1 MLERPRFKPHLR
13 VEVVPGEG
21 VFVLAP
27 DAAQTL
33 LRGRLYELITP
44 HLLGGGLSADEVC
57 DALADRASAAE
68 VFYVLGQLE
77 KKGFLCGDEAKEG
90 VADGESAWWWSR
102 GVDPRVAVRRLA
114 AARVAVDALGVDAQ
128 AIRSLLQVMKVRVNE
143 DDRDQDKNDD
153 GCRLLVVAT
162 DSYRRPELAAINAR
176 ALARRQPWLLVRPV
190 GTRLWLGPLF
200 RPGVT
205 GCWECLA
212 HRLRANAPVAAYLES
227 RDGCESHG
235 DGGGD
240 SGAVRSTAPDDAA
253 MLPSST
259 AAAWG
264 LIAGAVADWIVRGES
279 PGLEGKV
286 QTFDPSAWKTE
297 SHTMVRLPFCPACGP
312 TQSREEPRAED
323 DLEARPIVL
332 QSHRRDP
339 SRDAGSR
346 TVSPEET
353 LRRYEHHVSPITGA
367 VSMLERIGPTAIDR
381 DDTDGVVHVYLAGTN
396 LSRRHRSLAHLKG
409 DLRNNSS
416 GKGTT
421 DAQARASGLCE
432 GLERYS
438 GVHRGDET
446 MRRATSRQLGPD
458 AVPLGECLLF
468 SERQYR
474 ERQAWNARKS
484 HYHFVPVPLD
494 PNLAIDWTP
503 AWSMTRREPR
513 YLPTAFCY
521 YNAPLPSPGAEPFC
535 IGDSNGCAA
544 GNTIEEAILQ
554 GFLELVE
561 RDAVALWWYNRVRR
575 PAVDLESFEEPYLRR
590 VANLLRGRGR
600 GMWVLDLTTDLGI
613 PAFAA
618 FSRELDGAE
627 ERIMPGFGAHLDART
642 ALLRAVTEMNQM
654 LANVPERAQDLA
666 SGGGGGLED
675 GETLEWLRTAT
686 VANQPYLL
694 PAEGVPARTASS
706 FGREPGDD
714 LADDVRRCQA
724 IVEERGLELIVLDQ
738 TRPEIGLPVV
748 KVIVPGLR
756 HFWARFAP
764 GRLYDVPVSLGWLDR
779 PTTESELNPIPM
791 FL

>member
-27 DAAQTL
+27 DAGQTL
-33 LRGRLYELITP
+33 LRGRLYELVAP
-44 HLLGGGLSADEVC
+44 MLLGGGRSADEVC
-57 DALADRASAAE
+57 DSLEGRAAAAE

-77 KKGFLCGDEAKEG
+77 KKGFLCGDEADEG

-114 AARVAVDALGVDAQ
+114 AARVVVRALGVDAQ
-128 AIRSLLQVMKVRVNE
+128 PLGALLQMMRVRVTA
-143 DDRDQDKNDD
+143 DDQDLDD
-153 GCRLLVVAT
+153 GEGRLLVVAT
-162 DSYRRPELAAINAR
+162 DGYRRPELAAINAQ
-176 ALARRQPWLLVRPV
+176 ALAIRRPWLLVRPV
-190 GTRLWLGPLF
+190 GTKLWLGPLF

-227 RDGCESHG
+227 RDGP
-235 DGGGD
+235 DLKGGTT
-240 SGAVRSTAPDDAA
+240 RPTAPDDAA
-253 MLPSST
+253 VLPASA

-264 LIAGAVADWIVRGES
+264 LIAGAVGDWIVRGES
-279 PGLEGKV
+279 PGLEGKI
-286 QTFDPSAWKTE
+286 QTFDPSAWKAE
-297 SHTMVRLPFCPACGP
+297 SHTMVRLPFCPACG
-312 TQSREEPRAED
+312 QGREETRDRGELA
-323 DLEARPIVL
+323 ATPIVL
-332 QSHRRDP
+332 QARPRDP
-339 SRDAGSR
+339 ARDAGSR
-346 TVSPEET
+346 TVSPEAT

-367 VSMLERIGPTAIDR
+367 VSMLERIGPTASDR
-381 DDTDGVVHVYLAGTN
+381 DDTDGVMHVYLAGTN
-396 LSRRHRSLAHLKG
+396 LARRHRSLAHLKG

-438 GVHRGDET
+438 GVHRGDEP
-446 MRRATSRQLGPD
+446 MRRATARQLGPD
-458 AVPLGECLLF
+458 AVPLADCLLF

-474 ERQAWNARKS
+474 DRQAWNAHKS

-494 PNLAIDWTP
+494 PDLAIDWTP

-544 GNTIEEAILQ
+544 GNTTEEAILQ
-554 GFLELVE
+554 GFFELVE

-575 PAVDLESFEEPYLRR
+575 PGVDLESFDEPYLRR
-590 VANLLRGRGR
+590 IASLLRDRGR
-600 GMWVLDLTTDLGI
+600 EMWVLDLTTDLGI

-618 FSRELDGAE
+618 IAREVGGPE
-627 ERIMPGFGAHLDART
+627 ERIMPGFGAHLDARI

-654 LANVPERAQDLA
+654 LANVPGRAQDVA
-666 SGGGGGLED
+666 SGSGGGGLED
-675 GETLEWLRTAT
+675 AETLEWLRTAT

-694 PAEGVPARTASS
+694 PAEGVPTRQASS
-706 FGREPGDD
+706 FRVEPGHD

-724 IVEERGLELIVLDQ
+724 IVEGRGLELIVLDQ
-738 TRPEIGLPVV
+738 TRPEIVLPVV

-779 PTTESELNPIPM
+779 PTEESDLNPIPM

>member
-13 VEVVPGEG
+13 VEVVPDEG

-27 DAAQTL
+27 DAGQTV
-33 LRGRLYELITP
+33 LRGRLYELIAP
-44 HLLGGGLSADEVC
+44 LLLGGGRTADEVC
-57 DALADRASAAE
+57 DALEGRASAAE
-68 VFYVLGQLE
+68 VFYVLSQLE
-77 KKGFLCGDEAKEG
+77 KKSFLCGDVTEEVVG
-90 VADGESAWWWSR
+90 DGESAWWWSR
-102 GVDPRVAVRRLA
+102 GVDPRDAVRRLA
-114 AARVAVDALGVDAQ
+114 AARVAVRALGVDAQ
-128 AIRSLLQVMKVRVNE
+128 PLRALLQVMRVRVTE
-143 DDRDQDKNDD
+143 DDPEQNDSN
-153 GCRLLVVAT
+153 GRFLVVAT
-162 DSYRRPELAAINAR
+162 DGYRRPELAAINTR
-176 ALARRQPWLLVRPV
+176 ALAQQQPWLLVRPV
-190 GTRLWLGPLF
+190 GTKLWLGPLF
-200 RPGVT
+200 RPRVT

-212 HRLRANAPVAAYLES
+212 HRLRCNAPVAAYLETK
-227 RDGCESHG
+227 DGPGREG
-235 DGGGD
+235 N
-240 SGAVRSTAPDDAA
+240 TARPASPDDPAL
-253 MLPSST
+253 LPASA

-264 LIAGAVADWIVRGES
+264 LIASAVADWIVRGES
-279 PGLEGKV
+279 SGLEGKIR
-286 QTFDPSAWKTE
+286 TFDPSAWKAE
-297 SHTMVRLPFCPACGP
+297 SHTMVRLPFCPACG
-312 TQSREEPRAED
+312 QSREEPRADGEPT
-323 DLEARPIVL
+323 AMPIVL
-332 QSHRRDP
+332 QSRPR
-339 SRDAGSR
+339 SAARDAGSR
-346 TVSPEET
+346 TVAPEET
-353 LRRYEHHVSPITGA
+353 LRRYGHHVSPITGA
-367 VSMLERIGPTAIDR
+367 VSMLERIGPTERDR
-381 DDTDGVVHVYLAGTN
+381 DDTGGVMHVYLAGHN
-396 LSRRHRSLAHLKG
+396 LARRHRSLAHLKG

-438 GVHRGDET
+438 GVHRGDEV
-446 MRRATSRQLGPD
+446 MRRATALRLGSD
-458 AVPLGECLLF
+458 AVPLARCLLF

-474 ERQAWNARKS
+474 ERQAWNARRS

-494 PNLAIDWTP
+494 PDLAIDWTP

-521 YNAPLPSPGAEPFC
+521 YNAPLPSPNGEPFC

-554 GFLELVE
+554 GFFELVE

-575 PAVDLESFEEPYLRR
+575 PAVDLESFDEPDLHR
-590 VANLLRGRGR
+590 VAQHLRERGRE
-600 GMWVLDLTTDLGI
+600 MWVLDLTTDLGI
-613 PAFAA
+613 PACVAL
-618 FSRELDGAE
+618 SRELDGAE

-654 LANVPERAQDLA
+654 LANVSERAEGLA
-666 SGGGGGLED
+666 SGGGLED
-675 GETLEWLRTAT
+675 AETLEWLKTAT

-694 PAEGVPARTASS
+694 AADGVPGRPASS
-706 FGREPGDD
+706 FTREANAD

-764 GRLYDVPVSLGWLDR
+764 GRLYDVPVALGWLNR
-779 PTTESELNPIPM
+779 PTAEEELNPIPM